1 MEKGFDEEEIIKCVQ
16 MLNFSR
22 NSTPIL
28 ASPDARI
35 LLQNKHKV
43 VHDNCHKN
51 SCLMMKFIALLPR
64 QRQYTSDQS
73 AIIPPSYLLLLSRQ
87 IQ

>member
-35 LLQNKHKV
+35 LLQNKHKFAP
-43 VHDNCHKN
+43 NSCHKD
-51 SCLMMKFIALLPR
+51 SCKMIKFIALLPR
-64 QRQYTSDQS
+64 QR
-73 AIIPPSYLLLLSRQ
+73 R
-87 IQ
+87 